1 MPGLWKRVATW
12 VALPAVVLGGCTD
25 PQVGDEPAG
34 ELPTVVAAFY
44 PLEFASA
51 EVAGEHAE
59 VVGLTPSG
67 VEPHDLELTAG
78 QIREL
83 LAADLLVYVGEGF
96 QPAVEDLL
104 DQVSGEK
111 LDVLADL
118 DLIEGSG
125 EHDDGEGEGEDD
137 HEAQELDPHVWLDPT
152 RMADITRSVQQAL
165 TTLDPEH
172 DSEFEENAGRLV
184 EQLEVLDEEFEQGLS
199 SCARRDIV
207 TSHAAFEYLADR
219 YGLQQYAVSGL
230 DPESETS
237 PRRLQQLAEIVE
249 ERGVTTVFFET
260 LVPKELAETLAR
272 ETGTATA
279 ALDPLESPP
288 AEGDYLSA
296 MRANLGELRLALD
309 CD

>member
-1 MPGLWKRVATW
+1 
-12 VALPAVVLGGCTD
+12 
-25 PQVGDEPAG
+25 
-34 ELPTVVAAFY
+34 
-44 PLEFASA
+44 S
-51 EVAGEHAE
+51 
-59 VVGLTPSG
+59 
-67 VEPHDLELTAG
+67 DL
-78 QIREL
+78 
-83 LAADLLVYVGEGF
+83 
-96 QPAVEDLL
+96 
-104 DQVSGEK
+104 
-111 LDVLADL
+111 
-118 DLIEGSG
+118 
-125 EHDDGEGEGEDD
+125 
-137 HEAQELDPHVWLDPT
+137 PT

-172 DSEFEENAGRLV
+172 DSEFEENAGHLV